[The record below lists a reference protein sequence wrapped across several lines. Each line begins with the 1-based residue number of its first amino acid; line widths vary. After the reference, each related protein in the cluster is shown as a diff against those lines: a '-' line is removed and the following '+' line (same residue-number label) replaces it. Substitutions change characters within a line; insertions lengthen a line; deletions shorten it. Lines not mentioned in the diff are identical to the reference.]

1 MSGMK
6 IMFLILAIGLIVPA
20 LWNSIPV
27 IKETAHAILDP
38 SIGALLLWNL
48 NIGFII
54 VISALTF
61 ISTLLY
67 KYTTD
72 QKTLKEIKDEQKLLQ
87 AEMKKYRDHPEKF
100 MEYQKKSMELTM
112 KILPMAMRP
121 TVYTIVPIILLFN
134 WFTDFFASNPAKI
147 FGFMHWLL
155 AYIIISII
163 ISSIFRKLL
172 KVS

>member
-1 MSGMK
+1 
-6 IMFLILAIGLIVPA
+6 
-20 LWNSIPV
+20 
-27 IKETAHAILDP
+27 
-38 SIGALLLWNL
+38 
-48 NIGFII
+48 
-54 VISALTF
+54 
-61 ISTLLY
+61 
-67 KYTTD
+67 
-72 QKTLKEIKDEQKLLQ
+72 
-87 AEMKKYRDHPEKF
+87 MKKYRDHPEKF